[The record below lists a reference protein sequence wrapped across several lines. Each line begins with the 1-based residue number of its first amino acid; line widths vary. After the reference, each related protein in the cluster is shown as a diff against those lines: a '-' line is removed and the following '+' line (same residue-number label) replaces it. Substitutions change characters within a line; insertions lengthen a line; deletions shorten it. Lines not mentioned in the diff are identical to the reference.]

1 MYRNI
6 TALFSSITRKKVY
19 LSIVALLVLAVTTG
33 FVGYETTKAEVTLM
47 KDGKKTEVK
56 THANT
61 VREFLSE
68 QNIKPNQH
76 DLVKPGLNAKVT
88 DNMKVDYTEAKQVSL
103 TVNGKDK
110 TIWTTAKTVEQFVK
124 EQQLTLNE
132 HDSIKPNLTADIK
145 DQGKIQIE
153 SAFPVKL
160 VVGGKAQQVW
170 TTSTTVADLLKQQK
184 VSLGEIDRVTPAKT
198 AKISG
203 KTQVEVIRVEKV
215 TDVVEEETPFAVVN
229 RKDSGLTKGKERV
242 VQEGKK
248 GKLEKRFEVVV
259 ENGKEVSRKLIS
271 EKTLTDS
278 SDKIVAVGT
287 KAPPAP
293 KPQPVVSRSKSPSAS
308 SSGGREITVTST
320 AYTANCAGCSGIT
333 ATGFNLKTNPN
344 AKVIAVDPNV
354 IPLGSKVYVEGY
366 GYAIASDTGGAIK
379 GNKIDV
385 FFASQSRAESWG
397 RKSVKI
403 RIIN

>member
-1 MYRNI
+1 MNRNI
-6 TALFSSITRKKVY
+6 TALFSRFTKKKVY
-19 LSIVALLVLAVTTG
+19 LSIVALFVLAVTCG
-33 FVGYETTKAEVTLM
+33 FVGYETTKANVTLIH
-47 KDGKKTEVK
+47 DGKKTEVN

-61 VREFLSE
+61 VRELLSE
-68 QNIKPNQH
+68 QNIKINQH
-76 DLVKPGLNAKVT
+76 DSVKPGLDAKVT
-88 DNMKVDYTEAKQVSL
+88 DNMKIDYLQAKEINL
-103 TVNGKDK
+103 TVNGKEK
-110 TIWTTAKTVEQFVK
+110 TIWTTAKTVEQFVQ
-124 EQQLTLNE
+124 EQQLTLKE

-153 SAFPVKL
+153 SAFTVKL

-184 VSLGEIDRVTPAKT
+184 VSLGEIDRVSPAKSD
-198 AKISG
+198 KITG

-242 VQEGKK
+242 VQDGTK
-248 GKLEKRFEVVV
+248 GKREKRFEVVM
-259 ENGKEVSRKLIS
+259 ENGKEISRKLIS
-271 EKTLTDS
+271 EKTLSDS

-287 KAPPAP
+287 KAKPQP
-293 KPQPVVSRSKSPSAS
+293 KPQPVVSRSQSASS

-333 ATGFNLKTNPN
+333 ATGFNLKSNPN
-344 AKVIAVDPNV
+344 AKVIAVDPSV

-385 FFASQSRAESWG
+385 FFSSQSQAESWG

>member
-1 MYRNI
+1 MNRNI
-6 TALFSSITRKKVY
+6 TALFSRFTNKKVY
-19 LSIVALLVLAVTTG
+19 LSIVALFVLAVTCG
-33 FVGYETTKAEVTLM
+33 FVGYETTKADVTLIQ
-47 KDGKKTEVK
+47 DGKKTEVK

-61 VREFLSE
+61 VRELLSE
-68 QNIKPNQH
+68 QNINITQH
-76 DLVKPGLNAKVT
+76 DSVKPGLDAKVT
-88 DNMKVDYTEAKQVSL
+88 DNMKIDYLQAKEINL
-103 TVNGKDK
+103 TVNGKEK
-110 TIWTTAKTVEQFVK
+110 TIWTTAKTVEQFVQ
-124 EQQLTLNE
+124 EQQLTLKE

-145 DQGKIQIE
+145 DQGTIQIE

-184 VSLGEIDRVTPAKT
+184 VSLGEIDRVTPAKSDEIT
-198 AKISG
+198 G

-242 VQEGKK
+242 VQDGKK
-248 GKLEKRFEVVV
+248 GKREKRFEVVM
-259 ENGKEVSRKLIS
+259 ENGKEISRKLIS
-271 EKTLTDS
+271 EKTLSDS

-287 KAPPAP
+287 KAQP
-293 KPQPVVSRSKSPSAS
+293 KPQPVVSRSQSASASS

-333 ATGFNLKTNPN
+333 ATGFNLKSNPN
-344 AKVIAVDPNV
+344 AKVIAVDPSV

-385 FFASQSRAESWG
+385 FFSSQSRAESWG

>member
-6 TALFSSITRKKVY
+6 TALFSSITRKKIY
-19 LSIVALLVLAVTTG
+19 LSIAALLVLAVTTG

-47 KDGKKTEVK
+47 LDGKKTEVK

-61 VREFLSE
+61 VRELLSE
-68 QNIKPNQH
+68 QNINLNQH
-76 DLVKPGLNAKVT
+76 DLVKPGLDAKVT
-88 DNMKVDYTEAKQVSL
+88 DNMKVDYLEAKEVSL
-103 TVNGKDK
+103 TVDGKEK

-132 HDSIKPNLTADIK
+132 HDSIKPNLTADIQ
-145 DQGKIQIE
+145 DQGKIKIE

-198 AKISG
+198 DKITG

-242 VQEGKK
+242 VQDGKK
-248 GKLEKRFEVVV
+248 GKREKRFEVVM
-259 ENGKEVSRKLIS
+259 ENGKEISRKLIS
-271 EKTLTDS
+271 EKTLADS
-278 SDKIVAVGT
+278 TDKIVAVGT
-287 KAPPAP
+287 KAQPQ
-293 KPQPVVSRSKSPSAS
+293 PQPVVSRSKSSSS
-308 SSGGREITVTST
+308 SSGGRVITVTST

-333 ATGFNLKTNPN
+333 ATGFNLKANPN

-385 FFASQSRAESWG
+385 FFSSQSRAESWG
-397 RKSVKI
+397 RKSVTI
-403 RIIN
+403 RIID

>member
-1 MYRNI
+1 MNRNI
-6 TALFSSITRKKVY
+6 TALFSRFTKKKVY
-19 LSIVALLVLAVTTG
+19 LSIVALFVLAVTCG
-33 FVGYETTKAEVTLM
+33 FVGYETTKANVTLIQ
-47 KDGKKTEVK
+47 DGKKTEVN

-61 VREFLSE
+61 VRELLSE
-68 QNIKPNQH
+68 QNIKINQH
-76 DLVKPGLNAKVT
+76 DSVKPGLDAKVT
-88 DNMKVDYTEAKQVSL
+88 DNMKIDYLQAKEINL
-103 TVNGKDK
+103 TANGKEK
-110 TIWTTAKTVEQFVK
+110 TIWTTAKTVEQFVQ
-124 EQQLTLNE
+124 EQQLTLKE

-184 VSLGEIDRVTPAKT
+184 VSLGEIDRVSPAKSD
-198 AKISG
+198 KITG

-242 VQEGKK
+242 VQDGTK
-248 GKLEKRFEVVV
+248 GKREKRFEVVM

-271 EKTLTDS
+271 EKTLSDS

-287 KAPPAP
+287 KAKPQP
-293 KPQPVVSRSKSPSAS
+293 KPQPVVSRSQSASS

-320 AYTANCAGCSGIT
+320 AYTANCDGCSGIT
-333 ATGFNLKTNPN
+333 ATGFNLKSNPN
-344 AKVIAVDPNV
+344 AKVIAVDPSV

-385 FFASQSRAESWG
+385 FFSSQSQAVSWG

>member
-1 MYRNI
+1 MYKNI
-6 TALFSSITRKKVY
+6 TALFSSFTRKKLY
-19 LSIVALLVLAVTTG
+19 LSLAALLVLAVTTG
-33 FVGYETTKAEVTLM
+33 FVGYETTKAEVTIML
-47 KDGKKTEVK
+47 DGKKTEVK
-56 THANT
+56 THAST
-61 VREFLSE
+61 VRELLSE

-76 DLVKPGLNAKVT
+76 DVVKPGLSAKVE
-88 DNMKVDYTEAKQVSL
+88 DNMQVDYLKAKEIVL

-110 TIWTTAKTVEQFVK
+110 KVWTTAKTVEQFVK
-124 EQQLTLNE
+124 EQQLSLKE
-132 HDSIKPNLTADIK
+132 HDVIKPNLTADIQ
-145 DQGKIQIE
+145 DQGKIKIE

-184 VSLGEIDRVTPAKT
+184 VSLGEIDRVSPAKT
-198 AKISG
+198 EKITG

-242 VQEGKK
+242 VQDGKK
-248 GKLEKRFEVVV
+248 GKLEKRYEVVM
-259 ENGKEVSRKLIS
+259 ENGKEVSRKLVG
-271 EKTLTDS
+271 EKTLSDS
-278 SDKIVAVGT
+278 KDKIVAIGT
-287 KAPPAP
+287 KA
-293 KPQPVVSRSKSPSAS
+293 KPQPVVSRSKAPSN
-308 SSGGREITVTST
+308 SGGRELTVTST

-333 ATGFNLKTNPN
+333 ASGYNLKANPN
-344 AKVIAVDPNV
+344 AKVIAVDPSV
-354 IPLGSKVYVEGY
+354 IPLGTKVYVEGY

-385 FFASQSRAESWG
+385 FFSSQSRAEAWG
-397 RKSVKI
+397 RKTVKI

>member
-6 TALFSSITRKKVY
+6 TALFSSITRKKIY
-19 LSIVALLVLAVTTG
+19 LSIAALLVLAVTTG
-33 FVGYETTKAEVTLM
+33 FVGYETTKAKVTLM
-47 KDGKKTEVK
+47 LDGKKTEVK

-61 VREFLSE
+61 VGELLGD
-68 QNIKPNQH
+68 QNIDPNQH
-76 DLVKPGLNAKVT
+76 DLVKPGLDAKVT
-88 DNMKVDYTEAKQVSL
+88 DNMKVDYVKAKQVKL

-124 EQQLTLNE
+124 EHRLTLNE
-132 HDSIKPNLTADIK
+132 HDVIKPNLTADIQ
-145 DQGKIQIE
+145 DHGKINIE
-153 SAFPVKL
+153 TAFPVKL

-184 VSLGEIDRVTPAKT
+184 VSLGKIDRVTPAKT
-198 AKISG
+198 AKITD

-242 VQEGKK
+242 VQDGKK
-248 GKLEKRFEVVV
+248 GKLEKRFEVVT
-259 ENGKEVSRKLIS
+259 ENGKEVSRTLIS
-271 EKTLTDS
+271 KKTLADS
-278 SDKIVAVGT
+278 SDKIVAIGT
-287 KAPPAP
+287 KVQ
-293 KPQPVVSRSKSPSAS
+293 PQPVVSRSKSTS
-308 SSGGREITVTST
+308 SSGGRELTVTST
-320 AYTANCAGCSGIT
+320 AYTAFCSGCSGIT
-333 ATGFNLKTNPN
+333 ATGFNLRENPN

-379 GNKIDV
+379 GNRIDV
-385 FFASQSRAESWG
+385 FFSSQSRAESWG
-397 RKSVKI
+397 RKTIKI

>member
-1 MYRNI
+1 MNRNI
-6 TALFSSITRKKVY
+6 TALFSRFTNKKVY
-19 LSIVALLVLAVTTG
+19 LSIVALFVLAVTCG
-33 FVGYETTKAEVTLM
+33 FVGYETTKADVTLIQ
-47 KDGKKTEVK
+47 DGKKTEVK

-61 VREFLSE
+61 VRELLSE
-68 QNIKPNQH
+68 QNINITQH
-76 DLVKPGLNAKVT
+76 DSVKPGLDAKVT
-88 DNMKVDYTEAKQVSL
+88 DNMKIDYLQAKEINL
-103 TVNGKDK
+103 TVNGKEK
-110 TIWTTAKTVEQFVK
+110 TIWTTAKTVEQFVQ
-124 EQQLTLNE
+124 EQQLTLKE

-145 DQGKIQIE
+145 DQGTIQIE

-184 VSLGEIDRVTPAKT
+184 VSLGEIDRVTPAKSD
-198 AKISG
+198 KITG

-242 VQEGKK
+242 VQDGKK
-248 GKLEKRFEVVV
+248 GKREKRFEVVM
-259 ENGKEVSRKLIS
+259 ENGKEISRKLIS
-271 EKTLTDS
+271 EKTLSDS

-287 KAPPAP
+287 KAQP
-293 KPQPVVSRSKSPSAS
+293 KPQPVVSRSQSASASS

-333 ATGFNLKTNPN
+333 ATGFNLKSNPN
-344 AKVIAVDPNV
+344 AKVIAVDPSV

-385 FFASQSRAESWG
+385 FFSSQSRAESWG

>member
-6 TALFSSITRKKVY
+6 TALFSSITRKKIY
-19 LSIVALLVLAVTTG
+19 LSIAALLVLAVTTG

-47 KDGKKTEVK
+47 LDGKKTEVK

-61 VREFLSE
+61 VRELLSE
-68 QNIKPNQH
+68 QNINLNQH
-76 DLVKPGLNAKVT
+76 DLVKPGLDAKVT
-88 DNMKVDYTEAKQVSL
+88 DNMKVDYLEAKEVSL
-103 TVNGKDK
+103 TVDGKEK

-132 HDSIKPNLTADIK
+132 HDSIKPNLTADIQ
-145 DQGKIQIE
+145 DQGKIKIE

-198 AKISG
+198 DKITG

-242 VQEGKK
+242 VQDGKK
-248 GKLEKRFEVVV
+248 GKREKRFEVVM
-259 ENGKEVSRKLIS
+259 ENGKEISRKLIS
-271 EKTLTDS
+271 EKTLADS
-278 SDKIVAVGT
+278 TDKIVAVGT
-287 KAPPAP
+287 KAQPQ
-293 KPQPVVSRSKSPSAS
+293 PQPVVSRSKSS
-308 SSGGREITVTST
+308 SSNSGGRVITVTST

-333 ATGFNLKTNPN
+333 ATGFNLKANPN

-385 FFASQSRAESWG
+385 FFSSQSRAESWG
-397 RKSVKI
+397 RKSVTI
-403 RIIN
+403 RIID